1 MANKKFDYSND
12 IMQGYDSHNESES
25 KAILRYQRLEQRND
39 ALANEFRDL
48 KPEIGRAYN
57 CLCNLVEKSG
67 VLSETMLGLL
77 DLLKTAL
84 PVRLSDEDKKALQD
98 ELHAIADNA
107 ALKIRKERERVENDI
122 RRNDNRISLTPT
134 TFWCMV
140 ALLILLFAFFAVV
153 AFANMKLLHSGVL
166 TEIIVIY
173 SVLIVLTLI
182 AIAFAFYYRHV

>member
-12 IMQGYDSHNESES
+12 MVQDNNPQDDNENKEV
-25 KAILRYQRLEQRND
+25 LRRQRLEQRND

-182 AIAFAFYYRHV
+182 AIAFTFYYRHV

>member
-12 IMQGYDSHNESES
+12 MAQDNNPHNESES
-25 KAILRYQRLEQRND
+25 REILRRQRLEQRND
-39 ALANEFRDL
+39 TLAKEFRDL

-67 VLSETMLGLL
+67 ILSETMLGLL
-77 DLLKTAL
+77 ELLKTAL
-84 PVRLSDEDKKALQD
+84 PVRLSDTDKKALQD
-98 ELHAIADNA
+98 ELHTIADNA
-107 ALKIRKERERVENDI
+107 ISKIRKERERMENDI
-122 RRNDNRISLTPT
+122 RRNDNRISFTPA

-140 ALLILLFAFFAVV
+140 ALLILLSTFFAVV
-153 AFANMKLLHSGVL
+153 VFANVKLFHSGIL

-182 AIAFAFYYRHV
+182 AIAFAFYYRH